1 MNFKITTVKSF
12 VFAGFLTIAS
22 DASAGINYLYNN
34 VYSESFLSNSN
45 KEEEASGKINEL
57 RKLIAKAKKSGI
69 NTLKEETALRTAE
82 IFMGYAKWDEN
93 NIDANV
99 KNFSLVKKY
108 KNESEKYAKL
118 LPDFERQEIIEMM
131 NSSISE
137 LEAVM
142 RGELKRLPVLGK
154 TQF

>member
-1 MNFKITTVKSF
+1 MN
-12 VFAGFLTIAS
+12 
-22 DASAGINYLYNN
+22 LYNN

-99 KNFSLVKKY
+99 KN
-108 KNESEKYAKL
+108 
-118 LPDFERQEIIEMM
+118 
-131 NSSISE
+131 
-137 LEAVM
+137 
-142 RGELKRLPVLGK
+142 LKRMNLKNMQNFFRILNDRK
-154 TQF
+154 L